1 MPIAIEQL
9 TAQEL
14 VKEWESELES
24 LKTMET
30 SNPKWEW
37 KPVQMHLERLHALA
51 HELQTKM
58 ARERA
63 KWQP

>member
-1 MPIAIEQL
+1 MNVPIEKM
-9 TAQEL
+9 TAHDL
-14 VKEWESELES
+14 IREWESELEA
-24 LKTMET
+24 LKGIET

-37 KPVQMHLERLHALA
+37 KPVQFRLERLHALA
-51 HELQTKM
+51 HEIHAKK